1 MLKEITIYYLILQ
14 ELLEDVPFEDEEVIL
29 QQSTMEFNQITDHI
43 MLYQVPFLCYP
54 LFELAHFLITT
65 AKIRSDYGL
74 EVSR

>member
-1 MLKEITIYYLILQ
+1 M
-14 ELLEDVPFEDEEVIL
+14 EDVPFEDDEVIL

-54 LFELAHFLITT
+54 LFELAHFFITT
-65 AKIRSDYGL
+65 AKIRSDHGL